1 MFQVL
6 TFFFGKDVL
15 LKLILQ
21 LISTHSIFLEAEECL
36 ELCIVSS
43 VANFGKILS
52 KIVVNLIAKQIGLS
66 LISYV

>member
-36 ELCIVSS
+36 ELSIVSS
-43 VANFGKILS
+43 VANFGKGSRMEVFLFLILGVEV
-52 KIVVNLIAKQIGLS
+52 I
-66 LISYV
+66 